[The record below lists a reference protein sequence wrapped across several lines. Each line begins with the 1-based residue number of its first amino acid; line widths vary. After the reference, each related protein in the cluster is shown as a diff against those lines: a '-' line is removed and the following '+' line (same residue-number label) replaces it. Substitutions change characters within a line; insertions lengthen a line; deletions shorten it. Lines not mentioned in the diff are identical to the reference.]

1 MGFRWLA
8 LRARLSSAIKLT
20 ISVNLINSFR
30 QFVCFRFI
38 ATVRGKGEPS
48 NQIDYDFELVFRK
61 TQETSYVVQ
70 NMLEKWVDGFTVCAW
85 IYTPGV
91 EPGKKMTV
99 ISVLTKMN
107 GVHKVL
113 RVQIDGQ
120 GNFEFSYE
128 NDRWGVFVNYRWI
141 EINHLIVKVYM
152 RYCYIWKWR
161 RN

>member
-30 QFVCFRFI
+30 RFVFFRFI

-85 IYTPGV
+85 KSMDKGISNFRM
-91 EPGKKMTV
+91 KM
-99 ISVLTKMN
+99 I
-107 GVHKVL
+107 GE
-113 RVQIDGQ
+113 
-120 GNFEFSYE
+120 EFSSTTDE
-128 NDRWGVFVNYRWI
+128 
-141 EINHLIVKVYM
+141 
-152 RYCYIWKWR
+152 
-161 RN
+161 

>member
-1 MGFRWLA
+1 MGFRWLV

-20 ISVNLINSFR
+20 ISVDLINSFR
-30 QFVCFRFI
+30 RFVFFRFI

-70 NMLEKWVDGFTVCAW
+70 NRVEKWVDDFTVCAW

-128 NDRWGVFVNYRWI
+128 NDR
-141 EINHLIVKVYM
+141 
-152 RYCYIWKWR
+152 
-161 RN
+161 